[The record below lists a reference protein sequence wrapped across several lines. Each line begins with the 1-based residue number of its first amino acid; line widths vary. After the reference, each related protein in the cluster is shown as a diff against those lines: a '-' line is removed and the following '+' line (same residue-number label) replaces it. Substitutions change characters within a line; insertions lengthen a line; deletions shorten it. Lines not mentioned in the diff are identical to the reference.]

1 MADTVE
7 SFVPVIC
14 HAEQTDLLDLHGQKK
29 VVESIDGTEVG
40 FPSTKYRYVFRWAVL
55 EDGGVIGHNESP
67 RSGSSFPVLG
77 RKAVEN
83 YYRNHPRAPRPK
95 AIT

>member
-7 SFVPVIC
+7 SFIPVSC
-14 HAEQTDLLDLHGQKK
+14 HAEQADLLDLHGQKK
-29 VVESIDGTEVG
+29 VIESVDGTVIG

-55 EDGGVIGHNESP
+55 EDGRVIGHNESP

-77 RKAVEN
+77 HKAVEN
-83 YYRNHPRAPRPK
+83 YYRNNPRASRPK
-95 AIT
+95 LIS